1 MLTDIAGPIRY
12 SMCGNIASGV
22 KVECCEANFCNI
34 QVNVGTLDSTRV
46 TNSSNIKT
54 IPYFSIFP
62 NILISILILI
72 FQ

>member
-1 MLTDIAGPIRY
+1 
-12 SMCGNIASGV
+12 MCGNIASGV

-46 TNSSNIKT
+46 INSSNIKT

-62 NILISILILI
+62 NILISILIESTGSSENSNDETCA
-72 FQ
+72 